1 MTELR
6 RRMDADMVVRGKADR
21 TRETYLA
28 AVTGLARY
36 YHRSPDQIS
45 DDEVQAYV
53 LYLIRDR
60 QRSWSTCNITVHAL
74 RFLYHTTLKR
84 DRTTFC
90 IPSPRQPGTLPVL
103 LSRAEVRHLIAH
115 AANVKHRTMLMTSYA
130 SGLRLNEVLH
140 LRVGD
145 IDSARM
151 TIRVEQ
157 GKGGKD
163 RYTVLSAHLLEA
175 LRAYWKIYHPT
186 TWLFPSPHGAHPLD
200 PSGLQR
206 AYHTAKRRAG
216 ITKPGG
222 IHALRHAFATPLL
235 EAGVD
240 VHTIQRLLGHQS
252 IQTTTRYWHLT
263 HASLT
268 TQATRLELLDSPTI
282 LPPA

>member
-6 RRMDADMVVRGKADR
+6 RRMDEAMIVRGLADR
-21 TRETYLA
+21 TREAYLW
-28 AVTGLARY
+28 AVTGLAKF

-45 DDEVQAYV
+45 DAEVQTY
-53 LYLIRDR
+53 LLHLIRDR
-60 QRSWSTCNITVHAL
+60 QRSWSTCNIIVHGL
-74 RFLYHTTLKR
+74 RFFFHETLKR
-84 DRTTFC
+84 DRTAFC
-90 IPSPRQPGTLPVL
+90 IPSPRQPGKLPAL
-103 LSRAEVRHLIAH
+103 LSRAEVQRLIAH
-115 AANVKHRTMLMTSYA
+115 TTNHKHRTMFTTTYA
-130 SGLRLNEVLH
+130 AGLRLNEVLH

-163 RYTVLSAHLLEA
+163 RYTVLSAGLLAA
-175 LRAYWKIYHPT
+175 LRAYWPVARPKE
-186 TWLFPSPHGAHPLD
+186 WLFPSYRTRQPMD
-200 PSGLQR
+200 PTALQR
-206 AYHTAKRRAG
+206 AYQIAKRRAG

-222 IHALRHAFATPLL
+222 IHGLRHAFATHLL

-252 IQTTTRYWHLT
+252 IQTTARYWHLT

-268 TQATRLELLDSPTI
+268 TQVARLELLDSS
-282 LPPA
+282 PPPQV